1 MKLAARGITIIIAD
15 GDTGAGDLGPPP
27 MSQTSCDILHPD
39 WPSQSPYVTAISS
52 TYLTPRAQPICYLPA
67 SEGGINCLE
76 QPMGEVVTGMTQGL
90 FWGSGG
96 GFSAVTKR
104 ASWQEDM
111 VSAYLKKADLLPPAA
126 MYNAGGRACEC
137 PTSRM
142 RGYERLHAS
151 ERLSPRSPLA
161 PSVSPSVSA
170 PSCVVCCPYQT
181 PTPSPSAT
189 T

>member
-126 MYNAGGRACEC
+126 MYNAGGRACKC
-137 PTSRM
+137 R
-142 RGYERLHAS
+142 ERAVVTVLCVPAAVAACLHAW
-151 ERLSPRSPLA
+151 PCA
-161 PSVSPSVSA
+161 SA
-170 PSCVVCCPYQT
+170 
-181 PTPSPSAT
+181 
-189 T
+189 

>member
-1 MKLAARGITIIIAD
+1 
-15 GDTGAGDLGPPP
+15 
-27 MSQTSCDILHPD
+27 
-39 WPSQSPYVTAISS
+39 
-52 TYLTPRAQPICYLPA
+52 
-67 SEGGINCLE
+67 
-76 QPMGEVVTGMTQGL
+76 MGEVVTGMTQGL

-126 MYNAGGRACEC
+126 MYNAGGRACELPAVCAVMSACMPVRDC
-137 PTSRM
+137 PHAHRCPPWCRPLCSLPSRVAH
-142 RGYERLHAS
+142 RA
-151 ERLSPRSPLA
+151 
-161 PSVSPSVSA
+161 
-170 PSCVVCCPYQT
+170 PYQT